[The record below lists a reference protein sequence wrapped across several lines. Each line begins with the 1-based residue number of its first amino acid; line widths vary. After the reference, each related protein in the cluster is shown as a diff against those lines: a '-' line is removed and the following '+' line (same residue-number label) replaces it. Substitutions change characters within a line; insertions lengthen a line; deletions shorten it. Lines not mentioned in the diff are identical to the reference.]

1 MRKFIKSISF
11 LLAMLMCVMMLSGCR
26 KSTDNDDAQ
35 KDKKGRYL
43 AIVNGTGEV
52 INEIHVLVDEGCE
65 IESMAQVNP
74 DEESMSIQIPKEYA
88 EYDAFEVIMIDCYG
102 FKYQK
107 KITEVNTK
115 GVTVVKIEA
124 SDYVKQ
130 SGDWWKSIVRFFNGN
145 K

>member
-1 MRKFIKSISF
+1 MKRFTKCICF
-11 LLAMLMCVMMLSGCR
+11 LLVVLLGMLLLTGCR
-26 KSTDNDDAQ
+26 KNTDNDDAH

-52 INEIHVLVDEGCE
+52 INEIHVLVDEGSE
-65 IESMAQVNP
+65 IESMSQINP
-74 DEESMSIQIPKEYA
+74 DADSMSIQIPKEYA
-88 EYDAFEVIMIDCYG
+88 EYDTFEVIMIDCYG

-107 KITEVNTK
+107 KVTGVNAKGITEI
-115 GVTVVKIEA
+115 KIET

-130 SGDWWKSIVRFFNGN
+130 SGDWWKNVVRFFNGN